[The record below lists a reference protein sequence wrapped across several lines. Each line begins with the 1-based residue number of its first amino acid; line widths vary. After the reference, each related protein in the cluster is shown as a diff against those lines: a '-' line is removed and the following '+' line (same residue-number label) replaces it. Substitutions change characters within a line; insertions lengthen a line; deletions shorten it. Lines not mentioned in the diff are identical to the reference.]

1 MTDGGKAGASAG
13 TGGVEGGAKRRPIA
27 IQREQGY
34 RFRVRFNRGSVAELV
49 TDEMPPI
56 GGGEGPSP
64 GMLLQTAIANCLA
77 SSLLFCLEKARLE
90 VKDLEAEVEAVT
102 GRNEEGRTRIQR
114 VRVRL
119 LPTMGGDGAQ
129 RMNRCLEIFESFCL
143 VTESVRQGLPVDVEV
158 APKSG

>member
-1 MTDGGKAGASAG
+1 VEQGKR
-13 TGGVEGGAKRRPIA
+13 KPIA
-27 IQREQGY
+27 LEREQGY
-34 RFRVRFNRGSVAELV
+34 RFRVKFNRAGVADLI
-49 TDEMPPI
+49 TDEREPI

-102 GRNEEGRTRIQR
+102 GRNEEGRMRIQR

-119 LPTMGGDGAQ
+119 MPTMGGGDVQKVG
-129 RMNRCLEIFESFCL
+129 RCLDIFEAFCL
-143 VTESVRQGLPVDVEV
+143 VTESVRQGLPVDVDV
-158 APKSG
+158 APRSAEATA

>member
-1 MTDGGKAGASAG
+1 MEEGKR
-13 TGGVEGGAKRRPIA
+13 KPIT
-27 IQREQGY
+27 IEREQGY
-34 RFRVRFNRGSVAELV
+34 RFRVKFNRAGMVDLI
-49 TDEMPPI
+49 TDEREPL

-90 VKDLEAEVEAVT
+90 VKDLEAEVHAVV
-102 GRNEEGRTRIQR
+102 GRNEEGRMRIQR

-119 LPTMGGDGAQ
+119 LPTMEGDGVQ
-129 RMNRCLEIFESFCL
+129 KMGRCLEVFESFCL

-158 APKSG
+158 TPRSAEATA